1 VRFFR
6 LPANLKQFVPILST
20 GLDLILASWE
30 FPQPTPFNVKL
41 TRVWLTPTMEEQIN
55 YLAKHSRRSATAVVA
70 AALCRAKNSKVRPQR
85 PVPPFAAE

>member
-1 VRFFR
+1 MRFFR
-6 LPANLKQFVPILST
+6 LPTNLKPFVPILST
-20 GLDLILASWE
+20 GLDLLLASWE
-30 FPQPTPFNVKL
+30 FPQPTPLDVKL

-70 AALCRAKNSKVRPQR
+70 AALCRAENSKVRLRR